1 MKKYIA
7 IFVIFALAVFLP
19 FDKGV
24 VWADEDSEQSIHV
37 ELSGG
42 ASFNGNNDSPNK
54 AAEYR
59 SLSDEDTVGIF
70 GGSVDVRSGDI
81 EFGAEGMRFD
91 SQDQEY
97 GGYLD
102 VNRIF
107 ELHGGYQEFL
117 HRLGQD
123 DLLHIQG
130 TSAAPGQGAQMWHS
144 YEYAPE
150 LDVNSENLPKS
161 FYKKN
166 FGVQYEKYDATTILR
181 LPMLPNVKAGMH
193 YRYENREGHQQA
205 MGMSKCGSCHVVAH
219 DKDIDETT
227 QDFKPFVEVNFGQ
240 LSMEYS
246 FLYRT
251 FDNASDHLY
260 HLYDPAVHP
269 LKGTVNP
276 YDPSDTSAWTFDKG
290 GGFNYDYR
298 NGPLELSR
306 TPETTKTVHHVKGKY
321 DISKNQSVS
330 FGYIHSFAE
339 NQSADEYGIQADNLD
354 TTYDA
359 GMANWTAKL
368 TRDLL
373 VSLNGRYQTI
383 DSDSAD
389 IGLID
394 IDGDSHGWKRK
405 SDEERDVV
413 NARADVRYRV
423 LRSLTLRGGYE
434 YENEDRR
441 SQDFL
446 VDRDI
451 TTQKIKT
458 KAKWRPFSSLSVT
471 AGYKF
476 TFVDDPY
483 ALEDAACP
491 THIDLGVDD
500 NTGIWDG
507 YINDPITG
515 RHEVG
520 APRAAGKYIYGD
532 YVYGARTHNMSADPE
547 YEHEAKMK
555 ANWNPMAQLFVSAY
569 TRYVHGGNDEDLE
582 YKYKDDRLD
591 SGVDVTVAPM
601 DKLSMTLG
609 YNYLR
614 HNMDSEF
621 YIPYYHG

>member
-1 MKKYIA
+1 
-7 IFVIFALAVFLP
+7 
-19 FDKGV
+19 
-24 VWADEDSEQSIHV
+24 
-37 ELSGG
+37 
-42 ASFNGNNDSPNK
+42 
-54 AAEYR
+54 
-59 SLSDEDTVGIF
+59 
-70 GGSVDVRSGDI
+70 
-81 EFGAEGMRFD
+81 MRFD

-97 GGYLD
+97 GGHLD
-102 VNRIF
+102 ANRIF
-107 ELHGGYQEFL
+107 ELHGGYQEFW
-117 HRLGQD
+117 HHLGQD

-144 YEYAPE
+144 YEYAPGF
-150 LDVNSENLPKS
+150 DVNSNEAPNKS
-161 FYKKN
+161 F
-166 FGVQYEKYDATTILR
+166 GISYETYEAGSILR
-181 LPMLPNVKAGMH
+181 IPMLPNVKVGMH

-227 QDFKPFVEVNFGQ
+227 QDFKPFVEVNLGQ

-251 FDNASDHLY
+251 FDNHSDHLY

-269 LKGTVNP
+269 LKGTVDP
-276 YDPSDTSAWTFDKG
+276 YNPSDTSAWTAFKG

-321 DISKNQSVS
+321 DISKNQIVFFS
-330 FGYIHSFAE
+330 YIHSFAE
-339 NQSADEYGIQADNLD
+339 NQSVSDYGTPADGGSDHDLD

-359 GMANWTAKL
+359 GMLNWTAKL

-383 DSDSAD
+383 ESDSAD

-394 IDGDSHGWKRK
+394 INGDSHGWTRD
-405 SDEERDVV
+405 SDEEREIANV
-413 NARADVRYRV
+413 RADVRYRM

-434 YENEDRR
+434 CENEDRR

-446 VDRDI
+446 VDGDI
-451 TTQKIKT
+451 TTHKIKT
-458 KAKWRPFSSLSVT
+458 KAKWRPFSDLSVT

-483 ALEDAACP
+483 TYENAAYP

-500 NTGIWDG
+500 AGNCES
-507 YINDPITG
+507 P
-515 RHEVG
+515 VG
-520 APRAAGKYIYGD
+520 GPCVPGTYTYAE
-532 YVYGARTHNMSADPE
+532 YVYGARTHNMSAEPE
-547 YEHEAKMK
+547 TEHEAKLK
-555 ANWNPMAQLFVSAY
+555 ANWSPMSRVFITAY
-569 TRYVHGGNDEDLE
+569 TKYVYGENDEALE
-582 YKYKDDRLD
+582 YEYKNDLLD
-591 SGVDVTVAPM
+591 SGLDVTVSPM
-601 DKLSMTLG
+601 DKLSMTFG
-609 YNYLR
+609 YNYMRR
-614 HNMDSEF
+614 HMDSEF